1 MTDLS
6 SGQRKYL
13 RSQAHHL
20 DPVVLVGKQGIT
32 ETLIHAVDE
41 SLQARELIK
50 MRFNDFKREKKELTA
65 QVAEQT
71 HCQVAGILGHVAI
84 LYREHPEEEK
94 RRIQLP
100 SL

>member
-1 MTDLS
+1 MTDLTS
-6 SGQRKYL
+6 TQRKYL

-32 ETLIHAVDE
+32 ETLLRAVDAALE
-41 SLQARELIK
+41 AHELIK
-50 MRFNDFKREKKELTA
+50 MRFNDFKPEKKALTA
-65 QVAEQT
+65 QVAEHS

-94 RRIQLP
+94 RKIRIP
-100 SL
+100 GR